1 MRQTERRCVIDTN
14 VLISAAL
21 FADSLPGR
29 ALRLVLSKG
38 TLLASAET
46 LTETA
51 EVLGRRKLDRYL
63 TWEER
68 ETFLEALAD
77 RVEMVEPEIR
87 LAVCRDPS
95 DDRILELA
103 VAGGAAAI
111 IAGDQDLLTLSP
123 FRGIPILSPRA
134 FLERH
139 EAGSPAD
146 DL

>member
-1 MRQTERRCVIDTN
+1 MRQTELRCVIDTN

-68 ETFLEALAD
+68 ETFL
-77 RVEMVEPEIR
+77 
-87 LAVCRDPS
+87 
-95 DDRILELA
+95 
-103 VAGGAAAI
+103 
-111 IAGDQDLLTLSP
+111 
-123 FRGIPILSPRA
+123 
-134 FLERH
+134 
-139 EAGSPAD
+139 
-146 DL
+146 